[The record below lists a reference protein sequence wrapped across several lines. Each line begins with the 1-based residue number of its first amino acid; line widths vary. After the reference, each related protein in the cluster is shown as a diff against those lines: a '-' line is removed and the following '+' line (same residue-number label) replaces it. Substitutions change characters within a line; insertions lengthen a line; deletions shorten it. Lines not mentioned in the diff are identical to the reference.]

1 MPTSRPR
8 VAAIGLTEDQVV
20 SIEPLCGT
28 LRTADSVGE
37 YVKEFNWTETDIVIG
52 VDLKSEEVGDD
63 VHVVAITPRSWTY
76 YQGTHLVRRWS
87 GGGRRNVMAPV
98 ALIMNTDSNNT
109 EREVSVPE
117 GCSEFYMDLAHDL
130 RKRLRRSGEP
140 PATLSLSGA
149 VGKKKKHLVET
160 TSGHPVAV
168 LCTRHYQSREEKKLG
183 KAQEG
188 DQKPH
193 FVVLA
198 LPQVDNLSEWFR
210 AFLSDVHHIDK
221 TRVPHAPP
229 RLLKPEDW
237 YTPKEN
243 ALAQQI
249 EDLRSRITRLE
260 GDLEQLNVDLTSE
273 TKTADAGIRRV
284 LWADGDDLEAGVG
297 ELLTRCGFKVE
308 YMDAQFERKDNRCED
323 LRLTVDDRPGWEA
336 IVEAKGYVK
345 GAQGGDTRQIREQ
358 RENYAREKKGK
369 FPDST
374 LWLANPF
381 RLRDPSNRPA
391 PDRQATEAAQNIGAT
406 YVAVPDLYRL
416 WSLVTKGSLSPSD
429 ARRQLIDGDLSS
441 QV

>member
-8 VAAIGLTEDQVV
+8 VAAIGLTEDQVG

-28 LRTADSVGE
+28 LRTADSVWE

-52 VDLKSEEVGDD
+52 VDLMSEEVGDD

-76 YQGTHLVRRWS
+76 YSGTHLVGGWS
-87 GGGRRNVMAPV
+87 GGRRRNVRDRV
-98 ALIMNTDSNNT
+98 ALTMYTDSSNT

-149 VGKKKKHLVET
+149 ADKEKKHLVET

-168 LCTRHYQSREEKKLG
+168 LCTRHYQSREEEKLG
-183 KAQEG
+183 EAQEG

-210 AFLSDVHHIDK
+210 AFLSDVHHIDR

-237 YTPKEN
+237 YTPEES

-249 EDLRSRITRLE
+249 TDLRSRITRLE
-260 GDLEQLNVDLTSE
+260 ADLEQLNVDLQSE
-273 TKTADAGIRRV
+273 TKAADAGIRRV
-284 LWADGDDLEAGVG
+284 LWADGDDLEAGVS

-308 YMDAQFERKDNRCED
+308 YMDAQIEPKDARCED

-336 IVEAKGYVK
+336 IVEVKGYVK

-374 LWLANPF
+374 LWIANPF

-416 WSLVTKGSLSPSD
+416 WSLVAKGKLAPSD

>member
-1 MPTSRPR
+1 M
-8 VAAIGLTEDQVV
+8 
-20 SIEPLCGT
+20 
-28 LRTADSVGE
+28 GE

-52 VDLKSEEVGDD
+52 VSLRDEEVGDD

-76 YQGTHLVRRWS
+76 YRGTRIVRVRTR
-87 GGGRRNVMAPV
+87 GGISQRRAW
-98 ALIMNTDSNNT
+98 ATLSLDTDGSNT
-109 EREVSVPE
+109 EREVSVPVACS
-117 GCSEFYMDLAHDL
+117 GCYKDLAHDL
-130 RKRLRRSGEP
+130 ARRLRRSGEP
-140 PATLSLSGA
+140 PAILSLSGTG
-149 VGKKKKHLVET
+149 VKEEDHLVET

-168 LCTRHYQSREEKKLG
+168 RCTRLDQPREDEEQRD
-183 KAQEG
+183 AQEG
-188 DQKPH
+188 GRKPH

-198 LPQVDNLSEWFR
+198 LPQVDNLSDWFR
-210 AFLSDVHHIDK
+210 AFLSDIHHVDR
-221 TRVPHAPP
+221 TRVPYALP

-237 YTPKEN
+237 YTPEEN

-249 EDLRSRITRLE
+249 TDLRSQITQLE
-260 GDLEQLNVDLTSE
+260 GELEQLEADLKSE
-273 TKTADAGIRRV
+273 TRTADTGIRGV

-308 YMDAQFERKDNRCED
+308 YMDAQFERQDNRCED

-336 IVEAKGYVK
+336 IVEVKGYVK
-345 GAQGGDTRQIREQ
+345 GTQGGDTRQIREQ

-369 FPDST
+369 FSDST
-374 LWLANPF
+374 LWIANPF

-416 WSLVTKGSLSPSD
+416 WSLVAKGSLSPSD
-429 ARRQLIDGDLSS
+429 ARRQLLEGDLFS

>member
-8 VAAIGLTEDQVV
+8 VAAIGLNEDQVV

-37 YVKEFNWTETDIVIG
+37 YVKGFNWTETDIVIG
-52 VDLKSEEVGDD
+52 VDLMSEEVGDD

-76 YQGTHLVRRWS
+76 YSGTHLFRGWA
-87 GGGRRNVMAPV
+87 GGGGGNVRPV
-98 ALIMNTDSNNT
+98 ALSMDTDGSNT

-117 GCSEFYMDLAHDL
+117 GCSGFYMDLAHDL

-149 VGKKKKHLVET
+149 VDKEEEHLVET

-168 LCTRHYQSREEKKLG
+168 LCTRPYQSREEEKLG
-183 KAQEG
+183 EAQEG

-210 AFLSDVHHIDK
+210 AFLSDVHHIDR

-237 YTPKEN
+237 YTPEEN

-249 EDLRSRITRLE
+249 ADVRSRITRLE
-260 GDLEQLNVDLTSE
+260 GDLEQLNVDLKSE
-273 TKTADAGIRRV
+273 TKAADAGIRRV
-284 LWADGDDLEAGVG
+284 LSADGDELEAGVG

-308 YMDAQFERKDNRCED
+308 YMDTQFERKDARC
-323 LRLTVDDRPGWEA
+323 
-336 IVEAKGYVK
+336 
-345 GAQGGDTRQIREQ
+345 
-358 RENYAREKKGK
+358 
-369 FPDST
+369 
-374 LWLANPF
+374 
-381 RLRDPSNRPA
+381 
-391 PDRQATEAAQNIGAT
+391 
-406 YVAVPDLYRL
+406 
-416 WSLVTKGSLSPSD
+416 
-429 ARRQLIDGDLSS
+429 
-441 QV
+441 

>member
-8 VAAIGLTEDQVV
+8 VAAIGLNEDQVV

-37 YVKEFNWTETDIVIG
+37 YVKGFNWTETDIVIG
-52 VDLKSEEVGDD
+52 VDLMSEEVGDD

-76 YQGTHLVRRWS
+76 YSGTHLFRGWA
-87 GGGRRNVMAPV
+87 GGGGGNVRPV
-98 ALIMNTDSNNT
+98 ALSMDTDGSNT

-117 GCSEFYMDLAHDL
+117 GCSGFYMDLAHDL

-149 VGKKKKHLVET
+149 VDKEEEHLVET

-168 LCTRHYQSREEKKLG
+168 LCTRPYQSREEEKLG
-183 KAQEG
+183 EAQEG

-210 AFLSDVHHIDK
+210 AFLSDVHHIDR

-237 YTPKEN
+237 YTPEEN

-249 EDLRSRITRLE
+249 ADVRSRITRLE
-260 GDLEQLNVDLTSE
+260 GDLEQLNVDLKSE
-273 TKTADAGIRRV
+273 TKAADAGIRRV
-284 LWADGDDLEAGVG
+284 LSADGDELEAGVG

-308 YMDAQFERKDNRCED
+308 YMDTQFERKDARCED

-336 IVEAKGYVK
+336 IVEVKGYVK

-374 LWLANPF
+374 LWIANPF

-429 ARRQLIDGDLSS
+429 ARRQLIEGEW
-441 QV
+441 V